1 MRMKTTNPRILIA
14 TAFTV
19 ISLVISLGG
28 QGCATPPRAEKTPTL
43 GDLDRDPRVLNDSEL
58 DLVYLL
64 GHDRHQFRV
73 EAKNDKIHA
82 RALDDKSVLREG
94 DLNPLK
100 YRELFKRVATFTS
113 AQTTRT
119 PAGNK
124 AGCRSPF
131 LVRARVGD
139 STYLL
144 NGCRHTETGTTF
156 GQITRDAEFMLAS
169 PALTGRI
176 VSPTQKN

>member
-1 MRMKTTNPRILIA
+1 MRMKSIKFVKSAAIRTLFA
-14 TAFTV
+14 LALLAGAQACSTA
-19 ISLVISLGG
+19 
-28 QGCATPPRAEKTPTL
+28 PRADKTPTL

-94 DLNPLK
+94 DLNPSK
-100 YRELFKRVATFTS
+100 YRELFKRVAAFTS
-113 AQTTRT
+113 EQATRT

-131 LVRARVGD
+131 LVRARVGE

-169 PALTGRI
+169 PALTGR
-176 VSPTQKN
+176 VDLPTQKN